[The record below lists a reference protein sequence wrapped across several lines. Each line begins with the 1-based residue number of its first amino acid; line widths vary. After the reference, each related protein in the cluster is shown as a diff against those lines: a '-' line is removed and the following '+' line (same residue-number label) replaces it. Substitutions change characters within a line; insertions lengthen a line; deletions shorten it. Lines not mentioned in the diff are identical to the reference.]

1 MMAEEEDEM
10 GDGGGK
16 GAGLGSKLEAVCLL
30 CHKCERGYTVNHAV
44 RGKANGE
51 SNIEAT

>member
-30 CHKCERGYTVNHAV
+30 CHKCERGYTV
-44 RGKANGE
+44 RGKVNGE